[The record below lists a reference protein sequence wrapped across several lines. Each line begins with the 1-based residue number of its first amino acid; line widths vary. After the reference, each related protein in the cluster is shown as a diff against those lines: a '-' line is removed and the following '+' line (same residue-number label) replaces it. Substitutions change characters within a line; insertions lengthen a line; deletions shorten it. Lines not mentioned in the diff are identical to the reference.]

1 MLVYLLLH
9 LRQHITDGAC
19 KTLAQAFIMSHLDY
33 ANALL
38 YGVSQSMFAQLQRV
52 QNTAARLVTRTRKRE
67 HITPVLMQLH
77 WLPVEHRPTYK
88 ILLYVY
94 KALHDL
100 APAYMRDMLQTYQ
113 PARPLRSGCRSLLS
127 VPRTHTVTY
136 GNRSFRK
143 ISAEL
148 WNNLPGDLK
157 SADSVKN
164 VKKQLKT
171 YLYRM
176 TYN

>member
-1 MLVYLLLH
+1 
-9 LRQHITDGAC
+9 
-19 KTLAQAFIMSHLDY
+19 
-33 ANALL
+33 
-38 YGVSQSMFAQLQRV
+38 MFAQLQRV

-77 WLPVEHRPTYK
+77 WLPVEHRSTYK

-94 KALHDL
+94 KVFPDL
-100 APAYMRDMLQTYQ
+100 APAYMRDLLQTYQ
-113 PARPLRSGCRSLLS
+113 PARPVRSGCRSQLS

-148 WNNLPGDLK
+148 WNNLPEDLK
-157 SADSVKN
+157 SAHSVKN
-164 VKKQLKT
+164 FKKQLKT
-171 YLYRM
+171 CLYRM
-176 TYN
+176 AYN